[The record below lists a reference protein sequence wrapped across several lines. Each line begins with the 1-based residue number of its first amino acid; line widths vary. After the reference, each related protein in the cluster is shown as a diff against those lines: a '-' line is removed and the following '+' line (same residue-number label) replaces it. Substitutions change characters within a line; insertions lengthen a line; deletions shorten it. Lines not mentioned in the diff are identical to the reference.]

1 MEKII
6 NKDISKYT
14 FKIVNF
20 EGPLDLL
27 CHLIDKNKMDIYDIN
42 INEITEQY
50 IEYLNKMES
59 MNLEI
64 TSEFIIMA
72 STLLYIKS
80 KKLLPVVEETEEIS
94 EEELINKIIEYKNYK
109 KILKVLNERLNEFSK
124 RVYKLPDTVELPK
137 QKLEK
142 EYPKELI
149 PQVYCEIIQRNK
161 NKVNVNAKNI
171 NKIATN
177 DNVTVLSKVKEIF
190 KTLIR
195 KSKFIFNN
203 LFSVE
208 KREKVEIVTAFLGLL
223 ELSKRKKVT
232 VTQDSIFGDIIVKRN
247 KK

>member
-6 NKDISKYT
+6 NTDIHKYT

-42 INEITEQY
+42 INEITDQY
-50 IEYLNKMES
+50 IEYLNQMER

-64 TSEFIIMA
+64 TSEFILMA

-80 KKLLPVVEETEEIS
+80 KKLLPVIEEEEEIT
-94 EEELINKIIEYKNYK
+94 EEELINKIIEYKRYK
-109 KILKVLNERLNEFSK
+109 KISTYIAERLNTYHK
-124 RVYKLPDTVELPK
+124 RIYKLPDVVQLPK

-142 EYPKELI
+142 DFPPELI
-149 PQVYCEIIQRNK
+149 PEVYKNIIQRNEI
-161 NKVNVNAKNI
+161 KVNENAKNI

-190 KTLIR
+190 KTLLK
-195 KSKFIFNN
+195 KSKFIFNK
-203 LFSVE
+203 LFDIK

-223 ELSKRKKVT
+223 ELSR
-232 VTQDSIFGDIIVKRN
+232 RN
-247 KK
+247 KVIIKQEDLFRRHSSWKT